1 MRAPAYSYFS
11 QFFLVCSRIIQDLY
25 TQFTNHIKQKYSKK
39 KLGNIMSNAL
49 KKAKQLTA
57 LRERVEKAK
66 SLIIRKEK
74 TEHPEK
80 ILAHNEMP
88 DTLYKSKLMLC
99 VEVLCTLVAK
109 GPMKMIQLINN
120 FEMEESRLEPH
131 LRLLWNRGLIEE
143 EEFDNETLYIVT
155 ERGITVLKVV
165 SPLIREAHKLQM
177 RNFEAI
183 SNVLSGAGYS

>member
-1 MRAPAYSYFS
+1 
-11 QFFLVCSRIIQDLY
+11 
-25 TQFTNHIKQKYSKK
+25 
-39 KLGNIMSNAL
+39 MSNAL
-49 KKAKQLTA
+49 KKAKQLIA
-57 LRERVEKAK
+57 LRESVEKAK

-74 TEHPEK
+74 IERPET

-88 DTLYKSKLMLC
+88 ETPYKSKLMLC
-99 VEVLCTLVAK
+99 VEVLCTLLAK
-109 GPMKMIQLINN
+109 GPMKMTQLMTK
-120 FEMEESRLEPH
+120 FEMDESRLEPH

-143 EEFDNETLYIVT
+143 EKFDNETQYVVT
-155 ERGITVLKVV
+155 ERGTTVLKVV